1 MVMQS
6 VGGDVFHA
14 VADSTR
20 RAILQRLRGGGQA
33 VNDIARAFPVSRPAI
48 SKHLRVLSGAKLV
61 VEQREGRRRI
71 YHLNAAPLREVDRW
85 LDQYREFWI
94 ISLANLKKHVESQGA
109 KR

>member
-1 MVMQS
+1 MVTQS

-14 VADSTR
+14 LADGTR
-20 RAILQRLRGGGQA
+20 RAILHRLRGGGLA

-48 SKHLRVLSGAKLV
+48 SKHLRVLAEAKLV

-71 YHLNAAPLREVDRW
+71 YHLTAAPLREVDRW
-85 LDQYREFWI
+85 LEQYREFWTAA
-94 ISLANLKKHVESQGA
+94 LANLKKHVESQGA